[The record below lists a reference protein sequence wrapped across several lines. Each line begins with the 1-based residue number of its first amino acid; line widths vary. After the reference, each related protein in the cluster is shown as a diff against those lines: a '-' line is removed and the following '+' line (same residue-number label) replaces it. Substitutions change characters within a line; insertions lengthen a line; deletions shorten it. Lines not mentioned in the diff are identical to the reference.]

1 MSARGAGA
9 KSGQEKAAAKVA
21 PVATPSADDEIEIL
35 EVEGVN
41 ETERPTVAVP
51 PDPRIIVPSEP
62 AGPSQAD
69 LDAALQEKEHL
80 HELLLRQQAELE
92 NFRKRADR
100 DLERQRGNA
109 AADVVRR
116 LLPVLD
122 SLERALQTSA
132 GDDPLRQGVS
142 LILQQMIEALAKE
155 GVETV
160 GAVGERFDPNHHEA
174 VEMVDTEGH
183 DEGVILEVVGKGF
196 LHRDR
201 LIRPALVKVS
211 SGRKSSRAATGT

>member
-9 KSGQEKAAAKVA
+9 KSGQEKAAAKA
-21 PVATPSADDEIEIL
+21 GPVGPPSADDEIEIL

-41 ETERPTVAVP
+41 ETERPTMAVP
-51 PDPRIIVPSEP
+51 PDPRIIVPAEP
-62 AGPSQAD
+62 AGPSQD
-69 LDAALQEKEHL
+69 ELDEALKEKEHL
-80 HELLLRQQAELE
+80 QDLLLRHQAEFS
-92 NFRKRADR
+92 NFKKRADR

-122 SLERALQTSA
+122 NLERALQTSA

-142 LILQQMIEALAKE
+142 LIHQQMLDALAKE
-155 GVETV
+155 GVEIV
-160 GAVGERFDPNHHEA
+160 GAEGERFDPNRHEA
-174 VEMVDTEGH
+174 VEMVDAEGV
-183 DEGVILEVVGKGF
+183 DEGVVLEVVGKGF
-196 LHRDR
+196 MHRDR

-211 SGRKSSRAATGT
+211 SGRNSSRAAAGT